1 VRRQRQDGI
10 RSRAAILEAAAQ
22 LATVEGLD
30 GLSIGRLAEHVGM
43 SKSGLF
49 AHFGSK
55 EELQLATIDTASEI
69 FSEDVVAP
77 ALAERSGLAR
87 EEALCER
94 FLSHVERSVF
104 RGGCFFASAAAE
116 MDTKPGPVRDRA
128 AEVLAE
134 WFGLHVKAIADAQ
147 AEGDVDPAEEPE
159 QLAFELNA
167 LLLFANAQ
175 FVVSGDAKAIGR
187 ARAGVERRLA
197 LAHAGSPSEGA
208 ARSRRRAGSP
218 PTRRGAAR

>member
-1 VRRQRQDGI
+1 MRRQRQDGA

-55 EELQLATIDTASEI
+55 EELQLATIETASEI
-69 FSEDVVAP
+69 FNDDVVAP

-104 RGGCFFASAAAE
+104 RGGCFFASAGAE

-128 AEVLAE
+128 ASILGE
-134 WFGLHVKAIADAQ
+134 WFGLHVRAIADAQ
-147 AEGDVDPAEEPE
+147 VEGDIDPAEEPE

-197 LAHAGSPSEGA
+197 LARASRPTGA